1 MCESGVMKKTRAC
14 IWLSPADRAALEG
27 WVSGRNTP
35 QKLVWRARI
44 VLLSADR
51 VGVMTIVRSVGKSKV
66 TVGRWQERYLAKGIE
81 GLRRDASRPGRKP
94 PLTAEVIQRVVRKTM
109 DEKPT
114 AGTHWSIRTMAR
126 AIGLGYTSVQKI
138 WKAHGLKPHL
148 VKGFKLSN
156 DKHFVEKVQDVVGLY
171 VDPPEKAIVFSVDEK
186 SQIQALD
193 RTQPGLPMKKG
204 RAGTMTHDYKRNGTT
219 TLFAALNVA
228 TGHVIGQCMN
238 RHRHQEW
245 LKFLRE
251 IDRTTPKPLSVHLIA
266 DNYATHKHDKV
277 KAWIKR
283 HPRFHMH
290 FTPTSA
296 SWLNQVERFFGRI
309 TDERIRRGVF
319 KSVAELKTAIQQ
331 YLDHH
336 NANPKPFTWTASA
349 AAILEKVARGRQALE
364 SVH

>member
-1 MCESGVMKKTRAC
+1 MSKTRAC
-14 IWLSPADRAALEG
+14 IWLSPADRATLDG
-27 WVSGRNTP
+27 WVYRRNTP

-51 VGVMTIVRSVGKSKV
+51 VGVMTIARSVGKSKV
-66 TVGRWQERYLAKGIE
+66 TVGRWQERYLAKGIA
-81 GLRRDASRPGRKP
+81 GLSRDATRPGRKP
-94 PLTAEVIQRVVRKTM
+94 PLAAEVIERVVDKTLH
-109 DEKPT
+109 EKPP
-114 AGTHWSIRTMAR
+114 AGTHWSIRKMA
-126 AIGLGYTSVQKI
+126 AAVGIGYTSVQRI

-148 VKGFKLSN
+148 VKTFKLSN
-156 DKHFVEKVQDVVGLY
+156 DKRFVEKVRDVVGLY
-171 VDPPEKAIVFSVDEK
+171 LDPPEKALVFSVDEK

-204 RAGTMTHDYKRNGTT
+204 QAGTMTHDYKRHGTT

-228 TGHVIGQCMN
+228 TGQVIGQCMK

-245 LKFLRE
+245 LRFLRAIE
-251 IDRTTPKPLSVHLIA
+251 RATPKALSVHLIA

-277 KAWIKR
+277 KAWLKR
-283 HPRFHMH
+283 HPRFQMH
-290 FTPTSA
+290 FTPTSG

-309 TDERIRRGVF
+309 TQDRIRRGVF
-319 KSVAELKTAIQQ
+319 KSVAELEVAIQE

-336 NANPKPFTWTASA
+336 NANPKPFVWTAST

-364 SVH
+364 SAH